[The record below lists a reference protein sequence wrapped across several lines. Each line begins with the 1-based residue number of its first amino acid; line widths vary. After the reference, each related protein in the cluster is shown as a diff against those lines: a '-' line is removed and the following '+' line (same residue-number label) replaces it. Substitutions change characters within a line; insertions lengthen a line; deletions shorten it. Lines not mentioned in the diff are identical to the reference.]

1 MPVRSRS
8 VLFQAMG
15 RGAKEEE
22 WTKITWP
29 DAQRVSADG
38 GRPDTRREKSK
49 VSGGTPTSE
58 VFSE

>member
-1 MPVRSRS
+1 
-8 VLFQAMG
+8 MG

-38 GRPDTRREKSK
+38 GRSDTRREKSK